1 MPSSSA
7 ILLGPRHGKTEKA
20 AWGGV
25 ELLDRESVFVLDDG
39 DSAILEPE
47 LAQALQ
53 SAIGLTNAAGLR
65 GFLNEVLWSE
75 GIGTM
80 DELGGESLTNILQ
93 GILE

>member
-1 MPSSSA
+1 
-7 ILLGPRHGKTEKA
+7 
-20 AWGGV
+20 V

-65 GFLNEVLWSE
+65 GFLNEVLFAE
-75 GIGTM
+75 GIVTM
-80 DELGGESLTNILQ
+80 DELGGESLTSLIQ
-93 GILE
+93 GILN

>member
-1 MPSSSA
+1 MNSTA

-20 AWGGV
+20 TWGGF
-25 ELLDRESVFVLDDG
+25 ELLDRDSVLVNDDG
-39 DSAILEPE
+39 GTAILEPE

-53 SAIGLTNAAGLR
+53 AAIGLNNAAGLR

-80 DELGGESLTNILQ
+80 DELGGESLTNLIQ
-93 GILE
+93 GILN